1 MILPGTT
8 LSFRAILPIPHLCHL
23 YIAMQQW
30 QLSQHET
37 DIAVEASRRASCV
50 FEQLSLNTL
59 YPSLHYHGVELI
71 QFVFLSNIPSRNFQ
85 DQKLLD

>member
-23 YIAMQQW
+23 YIAMPQW
-30 QLSQHET
+30 KLSQHET

-50 FEQLSLNTL
+50 FEQL
-59 YPSLHYHGVELI
+59 
-71 QFVFLSNIPSRNFQ
+71 
-85 DQKLLD
+85 